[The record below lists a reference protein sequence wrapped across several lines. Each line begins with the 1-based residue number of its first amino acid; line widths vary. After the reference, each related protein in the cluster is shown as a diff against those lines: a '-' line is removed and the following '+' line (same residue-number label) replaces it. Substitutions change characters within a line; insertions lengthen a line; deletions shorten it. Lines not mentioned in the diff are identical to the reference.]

1 MGLPKLLISL
11 PAAPGRVARTT
22 SKTRERDSALFG
34 DRQADD
40 PRRGIA
46 HRGDQTLGT
55 FGRDEKGAQR
65 ADDAQILTLGP
76 VHGERTE
83 GVLRRQRV
91 PSAQRRLAPQI
102 AQSDS
107 PAARRSSR

>member
-1 MGLPKLLISL
+1 
-11 PAAPGRVARTT
+11 
-22 SKTRERDSALFG
+22 
-34 DRQADD
+34 
-40 PRRGIA
+40 
-46 HRGDQTLGT
+46 
-55 FGRDEKGAQR
+55 
-65 ADDAQILTLGP
+65 